1 LFSIVPYL
9 FVISPFFTCYVVLVV
24 YVFDAAL
31 LVEWKPER
39 AMVRISANI
48 AAFALIALSIGFNMW
63 RYPAVWDMVGGSP
76 CLSLASESAQP
87 EATAEPSAAPTVV
100 LQAADVSEDYER
112 YEFDDRRDPCEV
124 APSAGYASVAEQDVA
139 FTPEASI
146 VGLVPVVRSDGDF
159 NFGDALRAELG
170 RQIVRL
176 PPIDREA
183 STSASRSVVQFP
195 TYRIYPTTGL

>member
-1 LFSIVPYL
+1 
-9 FVISPFFTCYVVLVV
+9 
-24 YVFDAAL
+24 
-31 LVEWKPER
+31 
-39 AMVRISANI
+39 MVRISANI

-76 CLSLASESAQP
+76 CISLANESAQP
-87 EATAEPSAAPTVV
+87 EATAQPKPSAAPTVA
-100 LQAADVSEDYER
+100 LQAADVSDDCER
-112 YEFDDRRDPCEV
+112 YEFYDRRDPCEV

-159 NFGDALRAELG
+159 NFGDALHAELDQ
-170 RQIVRL
+170 QIVRL

-183 STSASRSVVQFP
+183 STSANRSVGQFP

>member
-1 LFSIVPYL
+1 
-9 FVISPFFTCYVVLVV
+9 
-24 YVFDAAL
+24 
-31 LVEWKPER
+31 
-39 AMVRISANI
+39 MVRISANI

-76 CLSLASESAQP
+76 GLSLASESAQP
-87 EATAEPSAAPTVV
+87 EGTAESKPSAAPTVA
-100 LQAADVSEDYER
+100 LQTTDVSEDCER

-124 APSAGYASVAEQDVA
+124 APSAGYASTAKQDVA
-139 FTPEASI
+139 FTSEASI

-159 NFGDALRAELG
+159 NFGDVLHAELD

-183 STSASRSVVQFP
+183 STSASRFVGQVP
-195 TYRIYPTTGL
+195 TYRIYPTTGI